1 MHKVGHASSAVALF
15 LVTAQLAVAE
25 PVDHE
30 MVTRIRYEGLQRSQ
44 VMDTLRGLTDGF
56 GARLTASPAQREAS
70 TWAEARF
77 RSWGL
82 VNAHEEPFEFGEGW
96 TFSEC
101 HVRAMAPFQGP
112 LRALPLAWTIG
123 TDGPRRGLATKA
135 KLAGEQ
141 DFEALRGKL
150 RGKIL
155 FIEPSVPARTL
166 PDPSEERPYKRYDEA
181 GLRDIATYP
190 VAAQAEPTFLDRT
203 RGRWAFLDARNRF
216 LVEEGA
222 LATVERSVRPA
233 GIVWVTGGGGG
244 GWPGRSR
251 GVPGLSMSVDH
262 FDRIARAL
270 EDGKRVELEVEV
282 AANFHRGDT
291 PVGNVFAEIPGT
303 GRDGEIVMASAHLD
317 SWHTGTGATDN
328 GAGVAVV
335 MEAAR
340 ILAALGVKPRR
351 TIRFALW
358 SGEEQGTIGSY
369 TYVRNNVATRPP
381 PESADQRALPEF
393 LWPPTWPI
401 TPKAA
406 HARYSAV
413 FNLDSGS
420 GRIRGIHAQGNAA
433 VAPIFRA
440 WLEPFADLGATV
452 VTLRSEPASDHARFD
467 DVGVPGFMFLQ
478 DELEYRT
485 RTWHTDLDTLN
496 HVSREDLMQAATIMA
511 SFLYHAAVRPD
522 RLPRKPLPQAPH
534 SSPPAPAPAPA
545 PTSAT
550 RASGGAKV
558 GGTGVAGPP
567 HT

>member
-1 MHKVGHASSAVALF
+1 MHPISHASSAVALF
-15 LVTAQLAVAE
+15 LVTLQFAAAE

-30 MVTRIRYEGLQRSQ
+30 MVTRIRYEGLQHSQ

-82 VNAHEEPFEFGEGW
+82 VDVHQEPFDFGDGW
-96 TFSEC
+96 SFSGC
-101 HVRAMAPFQGP
+101 NVQALAPFHGP
-112 LRALPLAWTIG
+112 LRALPLAWTVG
-123 TDGPRRGLATKA
+123 TDGPRRGLAMKV
-135 KLAGEQ
+135 KLASEQ

-155 FIEPSVPARTL
+155 FIEPGVPARTP
-166 PDPSEERPYKRYDEA
+166 PDPTEERPYKRYDEA
-181 GLRDIATYP
+181 GLREIATYP
-190 VAAQAEPTFLDRT
+190 VTAQAEPTFLDRT

-216 LVEEGA
+216 LEEEGA
-222 LATVERSVRPA
+222 LATVERSIRPA
-233 GIVWVTGGGGG
+233 DILWVAGGGGG

-262 FDRIARAL
+262 FNRVARAL
-270 EDGKRVELEVEV
+270 EDGKQVELEVDV
-282 AANFHRGDT
+282 AANFHRNDK

-303 GRDGEIVMASAHLD
+303 GRNGEIVMAGAHLD

-328 GAGVAVV
+328 GTGVAVV

-358 SGEEQGTIGSY
+358 SGEEQGLVGSN
-369 TYVRNNVATRPP
+369 TYVRNHIATRPP
-381 PESADQRALPEF
+381 PESAEQRALPEF

-406 HARYSAV
+406 HARYSAI
-413 FNLDSGS
+413 FNLDGGS
-420 GRIRGIHAQGNAA
+420 GRIRGIYAQGNAA
-433 VAPIFRA
+433 VVPIFRA

-452 VTLRSEPASDHARFD
+452 VTLRSEPASDHAPFD

-478 DELEYRT
+478 DELEYRA
-485 RTWHTDLDTLN
+485 RTWHTDLDTLD
-496 HVSREDLMQAATIMA
+496 HASREDLMQAATIMA
-511 SFLYHAAVRPD
+511 SFLYHAAARPEQ
-522 RLPRKPLPQAPH
+522 LPRKPLPHGPP
-534 SSPPAPAPAPA
+534 SSPPVPAPATK
-545 PTSAT
+545 TS
-550 RASGGAKV
+550 GE
-558 GGTGVAGPP
+558 
-567 HT
+567 